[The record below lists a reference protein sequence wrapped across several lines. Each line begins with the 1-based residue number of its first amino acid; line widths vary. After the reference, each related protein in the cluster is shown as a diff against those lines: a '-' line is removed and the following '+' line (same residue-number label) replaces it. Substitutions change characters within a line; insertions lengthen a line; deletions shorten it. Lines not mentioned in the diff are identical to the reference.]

1 MEGSIL
7 ITGGT
12 GYIGSHTSLKLLNAG
27 YEIIILDNLSNSCLE
42 VKDRIK
48 KLANKGFQFIN
59 GDIRN
64 TNQLKSIFKDKKINA
79 VIHFA
84 GLKAVADSAIYPL
97 EYYENNVVGSL
108 NLFKEMAS
116 ANIKSLVFS
125 SSATVYGNPRN
136 PICKENTPLNP
147 VNVYGKTKLII
158 EDILRNI
165 KIADPEWRI
174 INLRYFNPV
183 GAHPSGMIGEDPKGT
198 PNNLMPLISQIAIGR
213 RKKLLVFGDNYNTPD
228 GTGRRDYI
236 HIEDVANA
244 HVASLEKIL
253 KGDVLHMDIN
263 LGTGKPYSVL
273 EVIKTF
279 ESVSLKKI
287 PYEITKRR
295 AGDLAEYYADPSL
308 AKNILNW
315 KAKFDLRKMCLDSWN
330 WQSKNP
336 SGFIN

>member
-1 MEGSIL
+1 MKKSIL

-12 GYIGSHTSLKLLNAG
+12 GYIGSHTSLKLLDAD
-27 YEIIILDNLSNSCLE
+27 YEIIILDNLSNSSLE
-42 VKDRIK
+42 VQTRIK
-48 KLANKGFQFIN
+48 KIAKKEFKFIN
-59 GDIRN
+59 GDIRDKN
-64 TNQLKSIFKDKKINA
+64 ILKRIFQDNNISS

-84 GLKAVADSAIYPL
+84 GLKAVADSEIYPL
-97 EYYENNVVGSL
+97 EYYENNVIGSL

-125 SSATVYGNPRN
+125 SSATVYGKPKT
-136 PICKENTPLNP
+136 PICKENNPLNP

-158 EDILRNI
+158 EDTLRDI
-165 KIADPEWRI
+165 KKADPEWKI

-183 GAHPSGMIGEDPKGT
+183 GAHPSGMIGEDPKGS
-198 PNNLMPLISQIAIGR
+198 PNNLMPFISQVAIGK
-213 RKKLLVFGDNYNTPD
+213 RKKLLVFGDDYNTFD

-236 HIEDVANA
+236 HVEDVASA
-244 HVASLEKIL
+244 HVSALEKIFE
-253 KGDVLHMDIN
+253 GDVLHMDIN
-263 LGTGKPYSVL
+263 LGTGKSYSVL

-279 ESVSLKKI
+279 ESVSLQKI

-295 AGDLAEYYADPSL
+295 HGDIAEFYADPTL

-315 KAKFDLRKMCLDSWN
+315 KAKFDLKRMCEDTWN

-336 SGFIN
+336 LGFIN